1 MVLNTRREPRRAASP
16 WDSRYVALT
25 GLRRRE
31 EEEKQIRAR
40 MVGGWGEKCRETR
53 VWERSGHEKRVG
65 DESVRA
71 SLAKRSER
79 SRSRHFRPVRLQAA
93 GRALS
98 WRSVR
103 LSEASKKKGG
113 YSICVWASCV
123 CVLAHDSRDWKG
135 ILLPA
140 ESPSVT
146 LRLIPKG
153 GSTWP
158 DWLEDKIRER

>member
-1 MVLNTRREPRRAASP
+1 MPRNARVREKRS
-16 WDSRYVALT
+16 
-25 GLRRRE
+25 RE
-31 EEEKQIRAR
+31 E
-40 MVGGWGEKCRETR
+40 
-53 VWERSGHEKRVG
+53 RVG

-123 CVLAHDSRDWKG
+123 CGIGARFSRPKRRSATCRQSFGHITLNTKGVVL
-135 ILLPA
+135 
-140 ESPSVT
+140 
-146 LRLIPKG
+146 
-153 GSTWP
+153 P
-158 DWLEDKIRER
+158 DLTDLKIKREREKERDKDSAPRSGTFFLFLDDFATGLQNSNARLFAVSDCFVIG